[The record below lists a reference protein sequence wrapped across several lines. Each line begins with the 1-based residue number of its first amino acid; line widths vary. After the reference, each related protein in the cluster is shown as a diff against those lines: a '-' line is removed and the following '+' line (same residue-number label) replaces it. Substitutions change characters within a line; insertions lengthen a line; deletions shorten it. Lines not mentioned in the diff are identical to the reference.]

1 MASIKE
7 LHKYGQS
14 IWLDYIRRNLITSGD
29 LKRLVDDGLTG
40 MTSNPTIFDKAI
52 GGGSDYDESLRA
64 ELSENPNATPEMLFD
79 RIEIED
85 IQMAADVLRPIY
97 DQTGGEDG
105 YVSMEVPASLAHQ
118 TDATIKEAR
127 RLWKAVNRPNVM
139 IKVPATPEG
148 MPAVEELIAGGIN
161 VNITLMFSLRHY
173 EAVAAAYLRG
183 LKRTAKPQQVASVAS
198 FFVSRV
204 DTKVDAALEKI
215 GTPEAKALLGKIGIA
230 NCKRVYRRFKE
241 IFLSA
246 GFDEF
251 KPRGARVQRPLW
263 ASTSTKN
270 PAYPDLMYVD
280 ELIGPHTVN
289 TLPPAT
295 LEAFRDHGRA
305 APTLDAG
312 IEEAEAQLAQLE
324 RVGVNLDAIAEELSV
339 EGIAAFDK
347 SMTELLH
354 TLDEK
359 RKKLRASNL
368 DRQPMNLG
376 AAQSAVEQRLTAW
389 EKDNFNRRLWDK
401 DYKLWSATPVPELT
415 DRMGWLTLP
424 DSMQQHVKDL
434 ESFSQEI
441 KSAGYRYIVLLG
453 MGGSSLAPEV
463 YQRTFGNATGYPELV
478 VLDSTHP
485 EAVRAVEKRIDLQHT
500 LFLVSSKSGTTTEM
514 LSFFYYFWKQ
524 VSAKDRAAGKNFVA
538 ITDPGTPLEKLAR
551 ERGFRRVFP
560 GSPEVG
566 GRYAALS
573 LFGLVP
579 AALIGVNVK
588 RLLDEARKMSE
599 ASVSCLSPRQC
610 PGLTLG
616 AALGELALAKRD
628 KVTFLASRSLAA
640 FPVWVEQL
648 IAESTGKHGK
658 GIVPVADE
666 PLADPSVYGEDR
678 FFVLLHVPGED
689 QDLERRAAALET
701 AGHPIVRILLQDK
714 YELGQEFFRWE
725 IAVAAAGSVLGIN
738 PFDQPDVQLAKEL
751 AKKAMEA
758 LSAKKTSS
766 ADSAEAAPTAASDA
780 QELSRALLGW
790 LASARPNDYV
800 SLQAYLRPSAETDAA
815 LTQLRTIIR
824 SKSRLATTAGY
835 GPRFLHS
842 TGQLHK
848 GGPNTGLFLQ
858 LVDEPSDDL
867 AVPET
872 NYTFGQLIRAQALG
886 DFQALKQRGRRVLRI
901 QLGDK
906 VKSGLENLVVT
917 ASSMKEVAAGSLAV
931 A

>member
-64 ELSENPNATPEMLFD
+64 ALSENPNATPEMLFD

-251 KPRGARVQRPLW
+251 KRRGARVQRPLW

-524 VSAKDRAAGKNFVA
+524 VSAKDRAAGK
-538 ITDPGTPLEKLAR
+538 
-551 ERGFRRVFP
+551 
-560 GSPEVG
+560 
-566 GRYAALS
+566 
-573 LFGLVP
+573 
-579 AALIGVNVK
+579 
-588 RLLDEARKMSE
+588 
-599 ASVSCLSPRQC
+599 
-610 PGLTLG
+610 
-616 AALGELALAKRD
+616 
-628 KVTFLASRSLAA
+628 
-640 FPVWVEQL
+640 
-648 IAESTGKHGK
+648 
-658 GIVPVADE
+658 
-666 PLADPSVYGEDR
+666 
-678 FFVLLHVPGED
+678 
-689 QDLERRAAALET
+689 
-701 AGHPIVRILLQDK
+701 
-714 YELGQEFFRWE
+714 
-725 IAVAAAGSVLGIN
+725 
-738 PFDQPDVQLAKEL
+738 
-751 AKKAMEA
+751 
-758 LSAKKTSS
+758 
-766 ADSAEAAPTAASDA
+766 
-780 QELSRALLGW
+780 
-790 LASARPNDYV
+790 
-800 SLQAYLRPSAETDAA
+800 
-815 LTQLRTIIR
+815 
-824 SKSRLATTAGY
+824 
-835 GPRFLHS
+835 
-842 TGQLHK
+842 
-848 GGPNTGLFLQ
+848 
-858 LVDEPSDDL
+858 
-867 AVPET
+867 
-872 NYTFGQLIRAQALG
+872 
-886 DFQALKQRGRRVLRI
+886 
-901 QLGDK
+901 
-906 VKSGLENLVVT
+906 
-917 ASSMKEVAAGSLAV
+917 
-931 A
+931 

>member
-64 ELSENPNATPEMLFD
+64 ALSENPNATPEMLFD

-251 KPRGARVQRPLW
+251 KRRGARVQRPLW

-901 QLGDK
+901 QLEDK

>member
-1 MASIKE
+1 
-7 LHKYGQS
+7 
-14 IWLDYIRRNLITSGD
+14 
-29 LKRLVDDGLTG
+29 
-40 MTSNPTIFDKAI
+40 
-52 GGGSDYDESLRA
+52 
-64 ELSENPNATPEMLFD
+64 
-79 RIEIED
+79 
-85 IQMAADVLRPIY
+85 
-97 DQTGGEDG
+97 
-105 YVSMEVPASLAHQ
+105 
-118 TDATIKEAR
+118 
-127 RLWKAVNRPNVM
+127 
-139 IKVPATPEG
+139 
-148 MPAVEELIAGGIN
+148 
-161 VNITLMFSLRHY
+161 
-173 EAVAAAYLRG
+173 
-183 LKRTAKPQQVASVAS
+183 
-198 FFVSRV
+198 
-204 DTKVDAALEKI
+204 
-215 GTPEAKALLGKIGIA
+215 
-230 NCKRVYRRFKE
+230 
-241 IFLSA
+241 
-246 GFDEF
+246 
-251 KPRGARVQRPLW
+251 
-263 ASTSTKN
+263 
-270 PAYPDLMYVD
+270 
-280 ELIGPHTVN
+280 
-289 TLPPAT
+289 
-295 LEAFRDHGRA
+295 
-305 APTLDAG
+305 
-312 IEEAEAQLAQLE
+312 
-324 RVGVNLDAIAEELSV
+324 
-339 EGIAAFDK
+339 
-347 SMTELLH
+347 
-354 TLDEK
+354 
-359 RKKLRASNL
+359 
-368 DRQPMNLG
+368 
-376 AAQSAVEQRLTAW
+376 
-389 EKDNFNRRLWDK
+389 
-401 DYKLWSATPVPELT
+401 
-415 DRMGWLTLP
+415 
-424 DSMQQHVKDL
+424 
-434 ESFSQEI
+434 
-441 KSAGYRYIVLLG
+441 LG

-751 AKKAMEA
+751 AKKAMAQSGKGPQPVSPDSQPVSVESAQAFSGA
-758 LSAKKTSS
+758 LH
-766 ADSAEAAPTAASDA
+766 
-780 QELSRALLGW
+780 ALLKQITKG
-790 LASARPNDYV
+790 DYV
-800 SLQAYLRPSAETDAA
+800 SLQAYLQPTAEIED
-815 LTQLRTIIR
+815 LLRQIR
-824 SKSRLATTAGY
+824 TAMRDRFKVATTSGF

-848 GGPNTGLFLQ
+848 GGPNTGVFLQ
-858 LVDEPSDDL
+858 FVDQPQKDL

-872 NYTFGQLIRAQALG
+872 N
-886 DFQALKQRGRRVLRI
+886 
-901 QLGDK
+901 
-906 VKSGLENLVVT
+906 
-917 ASSMKEVAAGSLAV
+917 
-931 A
+931 